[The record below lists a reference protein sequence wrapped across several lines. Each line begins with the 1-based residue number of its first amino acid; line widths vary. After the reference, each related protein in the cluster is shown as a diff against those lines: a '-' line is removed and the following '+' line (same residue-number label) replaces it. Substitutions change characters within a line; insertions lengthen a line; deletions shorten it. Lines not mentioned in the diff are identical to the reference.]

1 MFVFNIKLNLK
12 KFVKI
17 LFVIMAIIV
26 SVLFLFSIYK
36 IIRNSFKVKDDMTQN
51 GIIYIEPEN
60 YTNMLK
66 AVYENLDSYV
76 GKEVSCSGYVY
87 RCIDFSENQFVIARD
102 MSISSTSNTLI
113 VGFLCESKK
122 IQKYE
127 ENSWVEIVGKIEKG
141 NYHGE
146 IPILK
151 IKKIKK
157 IERPKE
163 DLVPPPDNTYIP
175 TSSSIALF

>member
-60 YTNMLK
+60 LDFIETVRKDFEAAGYSLPKIVLFNVEARKDTFLSQDENILFVSGQSPSVFKNLCGALEGKTAYDLMCEVLNNK
-66 AVYENLDSYV
+66 VYDSV
-76 GKEVSCSGYVY
+76 
-87 RCIDFSENQFVIARD
+87 VI
-102 MSISSTSNTLI
+102 
-113 VGFLCESKK
+113 
-122 IQKYE
+122 
-127 ENSWVEIVGKIEKG
+127 
-141 NYHGE
+141 
-146 IPILK
+146 
-151 IKKIKK
+151 
-157 IERPKE
+157 
-163 DLVPPPDNTYIP
+163 
-175 TSSSIALF
+175 